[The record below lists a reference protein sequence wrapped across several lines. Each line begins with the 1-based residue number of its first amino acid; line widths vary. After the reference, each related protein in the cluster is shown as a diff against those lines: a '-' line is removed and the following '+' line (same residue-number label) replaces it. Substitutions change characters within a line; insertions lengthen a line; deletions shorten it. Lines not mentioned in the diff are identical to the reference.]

1 MHISMQFLRGK
12 GGWVKRDF
20 GGLGKGGSNLE
31 EQKKEFAYWYFVL
44 RDPNLAAQKAGVEKG
59 VLLMNDRE
67 VQREVRRLRRNLGKE
82 SAGEIAKLGLTRLL
96 FGQAAC
102 DEEGKPVFDGFLTS
116 KVGSAKAAEYQF
128 WDKLKACELL
138 LKLNEQEKQGQGRS
152 FGGVLEALQQ
162 GAQKLSEEEQGE
174 EL

>member
-1 MHISMQFLRGK
+1 
-12 GGWVKRDF
+12 
-20 GGLGKGGSNLE
+20 
-31 EQKKEFAYWYFVL
+31 
-44 RDPNLAAQKAGVEKG
+44 
-59 VLLMNDRE
+59 MNDRE

-138 LKLNEQEKQGQGRS
+138 LKLNEQEKQGQGRA

-162 GAQKLSEEEQGE
+162 GAQRLSEEEQSE

>member
-1 MHISMQFLRGK
+1 M
-12 GGWVKRDF
+12 
-20 GGLGKGGSNLE
+20 GKGGSNLE

-96 FGQAAC
+96 FGRRRAMKKGNRC
-102 DEEGKPVFDGFLTS
+102 SMGF
-116 KVGSAKAAEYQF
+116 
-128 WDKLKACELL
+128 
-138 LKLNEQEKQGQGRS
+138 
-152 FGGVLEALQQ
+152 
-162 GAQKLSEEEQGE
+162 
-174 EL
+174 